1 MKVWNNGA
9 KVRDIDC
16 EIAFFEAMGGSVV
29 LDEGF
34 EWDGERVRVPLLRVG
49 DKYLHIMKRMVYEKQ
64 LAAPLAHGL
73 QHIVYEV
80 NSLEDYRERALR
92 AGASETMPVKHVEAG
107 FGERDVG
114 FFTSP
119 GGIRFELIQVYEHG
133 VPELP

>member
-9 KVRDIDC
+9 KVRDIDR

-29 LDEGF
+29 LDE
-34 EWDGERVRVPLLRVG
+34 EYQWDRERVRVPLLRVG
-49 DKYLHIMKRMVYEKQ
+49 DKYLHIMNRMVYENH
-64 LAAPLAHGL
+64 LASPLAPGL
-73 QHIVYEV
+73 QHTVYEV
-80 NSLEDYRERALR
+80 DSLGDYRDRALR

-107 FGERDVG
+107 FGKRDVG
-114 FFTSP
+114 FFSSP